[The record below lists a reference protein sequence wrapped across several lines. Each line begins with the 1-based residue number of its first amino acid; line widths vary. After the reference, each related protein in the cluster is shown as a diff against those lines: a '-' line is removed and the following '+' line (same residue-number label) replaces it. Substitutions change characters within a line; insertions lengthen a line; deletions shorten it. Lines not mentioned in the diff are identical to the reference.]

1 MTNEKKIAGI
11 NGFGRFGL
19 HLIKYW
25 LDRSEKSSFI
35 IKYIND
41 DFLSLDQSIKILKNN
56 KKVLFNKYKILKFE
70 NKIKFLKPDGVIYE
84 VEYSNKKKAIFLG
97 LENQIY
103 FLKVLERIH

>member
-1 MTNEKKIAGI
+1 M
-11 NGFGRFGL
+11 
-19 HLIKYW
+19 
-25 LDRSEKSSFI
+25 DRSEKSSFI

-103 FLKVLERIH
+103 FLKVLEKIH